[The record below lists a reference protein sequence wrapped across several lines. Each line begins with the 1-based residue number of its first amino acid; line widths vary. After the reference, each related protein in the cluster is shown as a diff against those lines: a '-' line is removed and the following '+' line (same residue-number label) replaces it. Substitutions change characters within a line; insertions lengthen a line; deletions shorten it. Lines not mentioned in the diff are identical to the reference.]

1 MKTAVL
7 HGRDFVLFGGIG
19 SLAEGD
25 AALVLSRGAA
35 KKRYSYTDPNE
46 DCAAFAIG
54 DGGVLLAVADGHHG
68 CEAAEIAIDRI
79 LDDYAP
85 HWTRSAEP
93 LAERWPTQGVT
104 ALADVNEAILAA
116 AAAGTCRPESRT
128 TLALAVVRPD
138 ENRIACASAADSHIF
153 RVAPP
158 EIGDLAR
165 GSSTETVYLGSPA
178 VSVETIQE
186 NCVVTCVELSDAHA
200 VALATDGFSEA
211 GVGVPSPSQTLIDTW
226 TATESAPPGTR
237 PLEMARSLVEQ
248 ALAAHRRQRAGD
260 NVASAVWIR
269 GS

>member
-1 MKTAVL
+1 
-7 HGRDFVLFGGIG
+7 
-19 SLAEGD
+19 
-25 AALVLSRGAA
+25 
-35 KKRYSYTDPNE
+35 
-46 DCAAFAIG
+46 
-54 DGGVLLAVADGHHG
+54 
-68 CEAAEIAIDRI
+68 
-79 LDDYAP
+79 
-85 HWTRSAEP
+85 
-93 LAERWPTQGVT
+93 
-104 ALADVNEAILAA
+104 
-116 AAAGTCRPESRT
+116 
-128 TLALAVVRPD
+128 VVRPD

-165 GSSTETVYLGSPA
+165 GPSTETVYLGSPA

-211 GVGVPSPSQTLIDTW
+211 GVGVPSPSQTLIDSW

>member
-104 ALADVNEAILAA
+104 ALADVN
-116 AAAGTCRPESRT
+116 
-128 TLALAVVRPD
+128 
-138 ENRIACASAADSHIF
+138 
-153 RVAPP
+153 
-158 EIGDLAR
+158 
-165 GSSTETVYLGSPA
+165 
-178 VSVETIQE
+178 
-186 NCVVTCVELSDAHA
+186 
-200 VALATDGFSEA
+200 
-211 GVGVPSPSQTLIDTW
+211 
-226 TATESAPPGTR
+226 
-237 PLEMARSLVEQ
+237 
-248 ALAAHRRQRAGD
+248 
-260 NVASAVWIR
+260 
-269 GS
+269 